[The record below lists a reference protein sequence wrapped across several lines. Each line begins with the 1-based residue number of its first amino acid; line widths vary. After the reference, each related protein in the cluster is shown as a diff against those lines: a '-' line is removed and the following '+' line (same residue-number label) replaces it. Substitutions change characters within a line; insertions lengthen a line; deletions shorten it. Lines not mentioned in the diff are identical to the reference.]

1 MFLDFRWYHGRISR
15 HESEQL
21 LCSLPPGSFLVRDSD
36 LFTGDLTLCVV
47 GPPAEPALGSIKM
60 GPTASV
66 GINIDQVP
74 PTNVQHYH
82 IVCKQ
87 RFAASPSRDQRSSS
101 TVMYYS
107 LDEFDWFST
116 LTDLI
121 QYYSVPDSGLVAPL
135 KYPVPDIQRQ
145 RLTHLRENG
154 WIISRKELLLEDQ
167 IGRGEFGEV
176 LRATYRDSQVAVK
189 MYKKTACKLA
199 ITYEAALMTNLS
211 HPNLVAFIGLVYE
224 PEDEAIYLVTEYVA
238 QGNLLTY
245 LHSRTRD
252 EVSERHKLQF
262 GLDACRGLAFLEE
275 RSIVHRDIAARNILL
290 SGQSPHMIAKVAD
303 FGMARDLAHNIPLPV
318 GIRSPTSAPPSFP
331 NRDMLNADSNPSPRE
346 HSSSDADL
354 ISNFHNLGLHDNAA
368 IPIKWTAPEA
378 VRKRIFTN
386 KTDVWSFGVLLW
398 EIYSYGR
405 IPYPRMMANQALR
418 QIMAGYR
425 MKAPEGCPVEIYRL
439 MRRTW
444 NIDPNDRPTFATLL
458 KELTGHL
465 KNLTEKES
473 SQCVPSVSRAEVID
487 HSFPYMPQLRHTND
501 EDPWSAKQDCQRSPS
516 EKRQSGDCYEQIEEP
531 RGSTIPRIGFGH
543 HSSLAASV
551 HLMSRSFTSE
561 NSEADVQIRR
571 TSPAIADGSKSVTTC
586 LPKIDRIKLL

>member
-1 MFLDFRWYHGRISR
+1 MTQLGVMYKSGDVVSANYSFRRDRNEDLPFFRNEELKILNIATDPNWAHATNSVGDSGLIPLNYVQLSSIRMDNLRFQRWYHGRISR

-47 GPPAEPALGSIKM
+47 GPPVEPALGSIKM

-87 RFAASPSRDQRSSS
+87 RFSASPSRDQRSSS
-101 TVMYYS
+101 TAMYYS

-290 SGQSPHMIAKVAD
+290 SGQSPHMVAKVAD

-331 NRDMLNADSNPSPRE
+331 NRDVLNADSNLSPRE

-354 ISNFHNLGLHDNAA
+354 ISSFHNLGLHDNAA

-378 VRKRIFTN
+378 VRKR
-386 KTDVWSFGVLLW
+386 
-398 EIYSYGR
+398 
-405 IPYPRMMANQALR
+405 MANQALR

-444 NIDPNDRPTFATLL
+444 NIDPNDRPTFSTLL

-465 KNLTEKES
+465 KNLTEEKP
-473 SQCVPSVSRAEVID
+473 SQCVPSVSRAELND
-487 HSFPYMPQLRHTND
+487 HSFPYMPQLLHTHD
-501 EDPWSAKQDCQRSPS
+501 EDPWSAKQDCQSSPS
-516 EKRQSGDCYEQIEEP
+516 EKRQVCL
-531 RGSTIPRIGFGH
+531 F
-543 HSSLAASV
+543 SLWIV
-551 HLMSRSFTSE
+551 LYKERP
-561 NSEADVQIRR
+561 I
-571 TSPAIADGSKSVTTC
+571 
-586 LPKIDRIKLL
+586 